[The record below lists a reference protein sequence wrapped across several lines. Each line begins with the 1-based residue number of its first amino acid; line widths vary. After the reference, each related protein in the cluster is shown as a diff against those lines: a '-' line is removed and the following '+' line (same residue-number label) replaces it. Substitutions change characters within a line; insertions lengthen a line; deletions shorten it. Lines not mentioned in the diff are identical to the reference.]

1 MFRQTFLLLQKKQ
14 LNKKSAG
21 RPKLSTKKPFYLKFV
36 LLRLDNALG

>member
-21 RPKLSTKKPFYLKFV
+21 RPKLSDEETILFKICF
-36 LLRLDNALG
+36 ASS